1 MDNIALAYWIMC
13 DGYKY
18 NKGVALAT
26 NAFTIE
32 DNNLLIK
39 ALNNN
44 FGLNSWLIKD
54 HNNLSIFIPRKD
66 LLLLQKIVLPYTH
79 STMLYKIHL

>member
-1 MDNIALAYWIMC
+1 MC

-26 NAFTIE
+26 NAFIIE

-44 FGLNSWLIKD
+44 FGLNS
-54 HNNLSIFIPRKD
+54 
-66 LLLLQKIVLPYTH
+66 
-79 STMLYKIHL
+79 